1 MVAEM
6 IDHLYFNAFWQ
17 YELVFICRLLLA
29 QFLGGLIGLERQWKR
44 GKSISPAG
52 FRTHILVTVGACVF
66 TLVSISMPTVIAHM
80 GYGIVNNADPGRI
93 AAQVVSGIGFIGA
106 GAILQSKGRVL
117 GLTTAASL
125 WVAAAIGI
133 AVGAGL
139 YLTSIAATILTL
151 ITLRLF
157 SHLEN
162 KADEFLTK
170 RICCEEETD
179 KDLQMADELIFA
191 QCPEDTVSSESED
204 FQNCTMKC

>member
-1 MVAEM
+1 MM
-6 IDHLYFNAFWQ
+6 IANTISLLYGDGFWQ

-106 GAILQSKGRVL
+106 GAILQSKGRIL

-157 SHLEN
+157 SHLES
-162 KADEFLTK
+162 KADAFLTK
-170 RICCEEETD
+170 RNCCEEVSDRELLLEDELIFACCPEESVCCEEET
-179 KDLQMADELIFA
+179 KAGS
-191 QCPEDTVSSESED
+191 C
-204 FQNCTMKC
+204 